1 MGVQTTKRDT
11 IAEQLLKAHILE
23 TARIASNYTIE
34 EQIAVASVLD
44 EEVMRAELDKRRRE
58 EKIDLQAIAKIANRK
73 RNYRF

>member
-1 MGVQTTKRDT
+1 MGVQTIKKDT
-11 IAEQLLKAHILE
+11 IAEQLLKANVLE

-34 EQIAVASVLD
+34 EQIAVAAVLD

>member
-1 MGVQTTKRDT
+1 MGVQTIKKDT
-11 IAEQLLKAHILE
+11 ISEQLLKAHILE

-58 EKIDLQAIAKIANRK
+58 EKIDLQAICKIANRK